1 MDVVLGHA
9 PTTTSSKSVSA
20 DNDEDEDG
28 VELCVRFNAE
38 TGAGA
43 GTAVTTGLTFREATR
58 EAPRES
64 ECDVEREPRDREA
77 LEFCEVDLEVVRED
91 RRIRGP
97 LCDAS
102 VVGAGSGMS
111 SKVDFSSASST
122 WSCGSGGMLVVLGV
136 SIISS

>member
-1 MDVVLGHA
+1 MSSSADAILGHA
-9 PTTTSSKSVSA
+9 PTTTSSSSKSVSA

-28 VELCVRFNAE
+28 VELCVRLDPETRAD
-38 TGAGA
+38 TGA
-43 GTAVTTGLTFREATR
+43 AVTPGLTFREATR

-77 LEFCEVDLEVVRED
+77 LEFCEFDLEVVRED

-102 VVGAGSGMS
+102 VVGAGRGMS
-111 SKVDFSSASST
+111 SKVVFS
-122 WSCGSGGMLVVLGV
+122 
-136 SIISS
+136 